1 MMGLMLL
8 FATSLT
14 CPVMNAAT
22 AAGALGAEVQATM
35 TRSEKNLSYTCQFT
49 RAGSELTIEIGT
61 LTTPGQFARFADS
74 ACLGGRDVVP
84 LKAIGNE
91 TIACS
96 LGTNHQVVE
105 KAVGR
110 VRNQTFV
117 VRFSTTDSAADTKS
131 IRSKNTALAEL
142 VAGNL
147 F

>member
-1 MMGLMLL
+1 MMGLALL
-8 FATSLT
+8 FAAAVG

-22 AAGALGAEVQATM
+22 ASGALGGEVQVTV
-35 TRSEKNLSYTCQFT
+35 TRSEKNSGYSCQFT

-61 LTTPGQFARFADS
+61 LSSPDRFARFAET
-74 ACLGGRDVVP
+74 ACQGGRDVVP

-91 TIACS
+91 SVACS

-110 VRNQTFV
+110 VRNQTLV
-117 VRFSTTDSAADTKS
+117 LRFTATDEAANTKS
-131 IRSKNTALAEL
+131 IRSVNTALAEL

>member
-1 MMGLMLL
+1 MMGLALL
-8 FATSLT
+8 FAASLT

-22 AAGALGAEVQATM
+22 AGGALGGQVQATL
-35 TRSEKNLSYTCQFT
+35 TRSERNSGYTCQFT
-49 RAGSELTIEIGT
+49 RAGAELTIEIGT
-61 LTTPGQFARFADS
+61 LTTPDQFARFAET
-74 ACLGGRDVVP
+74 ACQGGRDVVP

-91 TIACS
+91 TVACS
-96 LGTNHQVVE
+96 LGTSHQIVE

-110 VRNQTFV
+110 VRNQTFIL
-117 VRFSTTDSAADTKS
+117 RIGTTDEAANTKS

>member
-1 MMGLMLL
+1 MMPLVLL
-8 FATSLT
+8 LAAPLT

-22 AAGALGAEVQATM
+22 AGGALGGEVQATM
-35 TRSEKNLSYTCQFT
+35 ARSEKNSGYTCLFT

-61 LTTPGQFARFADS
+61 LTAPDQFARFAET
-74 ACLGGRDVVP
+74 ACQGGREVVP

-96 LGTNHQVVE
+96 SGTNHQIVE

-117 VRFSTTDSAADTKS
+117 VRFSTTDEAANSKS
-131 IRSKNTALAEL
+131 IRGKNAALAEL

>member
-8 FATSLT
+8 ATSLT

-22 AAGALGAEVQATM
+22 AAGALGGEVQATM
-35 TRSEKNLSYTCQFT
+35 TRSEKSAGYTCQFT
-49 RAGSELTIEIGT
+49 RAGSELTIEVGT
-61 LTTPGQFARFADS
+61 LTAPDQFTRFAES
-74 ACLGGRDVVP
+74 ACHGGRDIMP

-91 TIACS
+91 AIACS
-96 LGTNHQVVE
+96 LGTSHQVVE

-110 VRNQTFV
+110 VRNQSFV
-117 VRFSTTDSAADTKS
+117 LRLSTADDAGNAKS

>member
-1 MMGLMLL
+1 MMGLPLL
-8 FATSLT
+8 FAASVS

-22 AAGALGAEVQATM
+22 AGSALGGEVQVTV
-35 TRSEKNLSYTCQFT
+35 TRSEKNSGYTCQFS
-49 RAGSELTIEIGT
+49 RDGSELIIEIGR
-61 LTTPGQFARFADS
+61 LSAPDQFARFAET
-74 ACLGGRDVVP
+74 ACQGGRDVAP

-91 TIACS
+91 GVACS
-96 LGTNHQVVE
+96 LGTGHQVVE

-117 VRFSTTDSAADTKS
+117 LRFSTTDEAANTKS

>member
-1 MMGLMLL
+1 MMGMVLL
-8 FATSLT
+8 LAGSVG

-22 AAGALGAEVQATM
+22 AGGALGGEVQATM
-35 TRSEKNLSYTCQFT
+35 TRSEKNSGYTCQFT
-49 RAGSELTIEIGT
+49 RAGSELTIEIGV
-61 LTTPGQFARFADS
+61 LTTPDQFAHFAET
-74 ACLGGRDVVP
+74 ACQGGRDTAP

-91 TIACS
+91 AIACS
-96 LGTNHQVVE
+96 LGTNHQIVE

-117 VRFSTTDSAADTKS
+117 LRFTTTDEAANAKS